1 MELRNNL
8 SAKKTAV
15 RNCERMVLGLPYR
28 PLNTM
33 VAKIKQDAYEEDEDV
48 IMSKGEEDEDVFV
61 DEDSNHTIPQIVS
74 QISSFVPTAPSSF
87 VPTGKR
93 SSNKLFLS
101 ESSGESESS
110 KKRVKRPPQ
119 RKKPLP
125 VIREEEPQVQKEEKI
140 IDIYQP

>member
-28 PLNTM
+28 PLNTV

-48 IMSKGEEDEDVFV
+48 IMSKGEEEEDVFV

-74 QISSFVPTAPSSF
+74 QISSFVPTTAPSSF

-101 ESSGESESS
+101 ESSGESETS
-110 KKRVKRPPQ
+110 KKRVKKPPQ
-119 RKKPLP
+119 KRSHCL
-125 VIREEEPQVQKEEKI
+125 
-140 IDIYQP
+140 